1 MAQVWQ
7 HHCAPSKCDDPYHHQ
22 RRVERFGFDC
32 SDRQN
37 WALTFKPVA
46 GVRAIISKGWSDRMS
61 KETDKAVVFPPEC
74 FSVSIRC
81 FVSLLGFSHIP
92 PAG

>member
-1 MAQVWQ
+1 MTRTIIKGVLKGLGSTVLIVRIV
-7 HHCAPSKCDDPYHHQ
+7 HSHLS
-22 RRVERFGFDC
+22 
-32 SDRQN
+32 
-37 WALTFKPVA
+37 LVA

-92 PAG
+92 QAG